1 MTIEKIVLDSVNQ
14 IKDGIIEDMAHKASK
29 LPKCSGEIKY
39 NVSSETKS
47 NTMPENVNVINAFS
61 RNRRLTIMVVGS
73 AVGLIIC
80 LLVITMFKND
90 LPGETVG
97 IVSTIAG
104 IFGACMKD
112 AYSSEFGASN
122 KKDFQQHV
130 SDKFKY

>member
-14 IKDGIIEDMAHKASK
+14 IKDGIIEDMAHKARK
-29 LPKCSGEIKY
+29 LPKCASEIKQ
-39 NVSSETKS
+39 NFSHEHPQTQA
-47 NTMPENVNVINAFS
+47 PENVNVVNAVC
-61 RNRRLTIMVVGS
+61 RNKRLTIMVIGS
-73 AVGLIIC
+73 AIGLLVC
-80 LLVITMFKND
+80 LLVITVFKND

-112 AYSSEFGASN
+112 AYSSEFGSSN

>member
-112 AYSSEFGASN
+112 AYSSEFGSSN